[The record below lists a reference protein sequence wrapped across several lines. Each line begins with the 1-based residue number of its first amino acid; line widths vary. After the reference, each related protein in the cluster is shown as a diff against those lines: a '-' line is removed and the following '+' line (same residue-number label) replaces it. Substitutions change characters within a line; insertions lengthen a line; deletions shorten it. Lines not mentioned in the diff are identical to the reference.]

1 MTPADEVS
9 CQQNIGSLSLRV
21 SCKETESC
29 LIDSFHVSPS
39 ETLVSVGVLVSTCM
53 MQKCCLIRNRF

>member
-21 SCKETESC
+21 SCKETGSC

-39 ETLVSVGVLVSTCM
+39 ETLVSVGVSL
-53 MQKCCLIRNRF
+53 